1 LLCFYGKSSE
11 CGTGE
16 NLTFYSHFFIFS
28 LIPGGQGPH
37 LFLAAGLR
45 GEVSFVSV
53 ATSRDVTELLREPD
67 EKASE
72 SSTPETGAKTR
83 LLKHRSSAV
92 SFDFKKAMKIPA
104 RRLSTAKITTLERKL
119 IVRRLSDD
127 YIEITSGSCGGSGY
141 EEIQSRSACKSA
153 LASCSS
159 CSKSGSSLES
169 DDSKSSYPPGC
180 YILTSTSYA
189 GNYFNSASSS
199 TSCTSTRRCVCKK
212 PAASPT
218 SCVAGKDDKMC
229 QNGGTATGDVC
240 SKPCGCNCRVNV

>member
-1 LLCFYGKSSE
+1 MFFVA
-11 CGTGE
+11 GE
-16 NLTFYSHFFIFS
+16 KLNLFTNLFSNFFNQFFS
-28 LIPGGQGPH
+28 TNLNLQFKFVSKTILPGGQGPH

-92 SFDFKKAMKIPA
+92 SFDFEKSMKVST
-104 RRLSTAKITTLERKL
+104 RQLSTAKITTLERKL

-141 EEIQSRSACKSA
+141 EEIQSRSACSSA
-153 LASCSS
+153 LASY
-159 CSKSGSSLES
+159 E
-169 DDSKSSYPPGC
+169 
-180 YILTSTSYA
+180 
-189 GNYFNSASSS
+189 
-199 TSCTSTRRCVCKK
+199 
-212 PAASPT
+212 
-218 SCVAGKDDKMC
+218 
-229 QNGGTATGDVC
+229 
-240 SKPCGCNCRVNV
+240 